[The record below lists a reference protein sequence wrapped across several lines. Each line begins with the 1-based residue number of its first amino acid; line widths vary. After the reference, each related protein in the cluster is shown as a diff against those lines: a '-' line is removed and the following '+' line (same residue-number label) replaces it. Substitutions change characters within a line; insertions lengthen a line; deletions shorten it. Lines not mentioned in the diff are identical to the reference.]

1 MLSRC
6 FSSCSL
12 AARCLSLADLAP
24 MAAIS
29 SLTRS
34 SLVLDIEAEV
44 NTLNITIMTAYL

>member
-6 FSSCSL
+6 FSSCNL

-29 SLTRS
+29 SRTLS
-34 SLVLDIEAEV
+34 SLVLEIEAEV
-44 NTLNITIMTAYL
+44 NTLAFMMMTYL